1 VNVKTY
7 CCMYKKAKTKTTCLV
22 NSSTQAMRMRS
33 AVAGLFSWN
42 SPSKPASLRAA
53 AMASLIAKKTV
64 VARSNGGSPIPC
76 KANCC

>member
-1 VNVKTY
+1 MLNNLLLHVQKGT
-7 CCMYKKAKTKTTCLV
+7 TKTTCLV
-22 NSSTQAMRMRS
+22 NSSTQAIRMRS

-64 VARSNGGSPIPC
+64 VARSIGGSPIAC
-76 KANCC
+76 KAKC